1 MQDLKFYLLGGLQI
15 TRADTPI
22 TNFISN
28 KIPALLAYLAVTHRA
43 HSRDKLAALLWGE
56 MSDTDAKNNLRQALT
71 NLRKIADEYL
81 IITRDSIEFTGDCFL
96 DSSKFESD
104 IKNASS
110 LDHQPA
116 SVILTNSLTLY
127 RGDFLE
133 GFYVRDAPDFEDWML
148 AERARLRE
156 IALQALHRLTEIEM
170 SRANYLATLDSTSR
184 LLAFDPWREE
194 AHRQRMSALA
204 RAGQR
209 SAALAQYQT
218 CRRILEKELGV
229 EPSAETTSLYEQ
241 IRATTN
247 VSQHNLPASTTS
259 FIGRESELAEIAVR
273 LLDVN
278 CRVLTLVGEGGVG
291 KSRLALQ
298 AAQSHVNHFLGGVW
312 YIPLASVKVID
323 GLFLSIASA
332 LKVNGS
338 GGDQIKEYLQDRN
351 MLLILDGM
359 EHLINDAL
367 LQWIADLLRAS
378 PNLKL
383 LVTSLARLSI
393 QAETLLE
400 VRGLPHDANAS
411 SPASKLFLERARQ
424 LKPDFNPNTEDVLA
438 IARLCELVDG
448 TPLALEL
455 AAAWVRGLSMPDIVK
470 EIERNLDIL
479 TTSQLDMPQ
488 RHRSMRAVLDH
499 FWHLL
504 SVEEQIIFQKQA
516 VFRGGFTRDAFQ
528 EITGANLA
536 MLSRFVD
543 KSAIRFGEDGRY
555 RRHFLMAQYARLRLR
570 EKPALERKTRER
582 HARHFSIFVKQLE
595 AELLGGQ
602 PQKALPPLLA
612 DLDNIRITW
621 DWAVEHQDA
630 SIINDMSDSIMQAF
644 DLTGLYRDGLEM
656 AKSAFESL
664 ASLPEPVSREA
675 TIAKGRAIGLTGA
688 FLFRLG
694 EYQQAMGNC
703 KKSMQILE
711 DARPHIAYAH
721 TLIYAG
727 ASAFGLEDFESVVSY
742 WQMGAKEYQ
751 AVGSKWGETTS
762 NANLAE
768 AMVSLGDLK
777 NGKVHAE
784 YALAMAQE
792 MKNPE
797 MIGTAL
803 TNLASIAILEE
814 NFIEATKFA
823 EEALSSHQQ
832 VGHDAHI
839 ANALAVLAKIA
850 FKQNNLGESRQLL
863 EESIGIL
870 KRVGNHLYLEQ
881 RTQELN
887 EVLSAQN
894 L

>member
-1 MQDLKFYLLGGLQI
+1 MAELKIYLLGGLQV

-28 KIPALLAYLAVTHRA
+28 KVPALLAYLAVTHRI
-43 HSRDKLAALLWGE
+43 HSRDKLATLLWGE
-56 MSDTDAKNNLRQALT
+56 MSDVDAKNNLRQALT
-71 NLRKIADEYL
+71 NLRKIADEHL
-81 IITRDSIEFTGDCFL
+81 TITRDSIYFTGDCFL
-96 DSSKFESD
+96 DSSKFEAD
-104 IKNASS
+104 IRAASS
-110 LDHQPA
+110 LDPQPA
-116 SVILTNSLTLY
+116 AAILTESLRLY

-156 IALQALHRLTEIEM
+156 LALHALHRLTEIEM
-170 SRANYLATLDSTSR
+170 SRANYLAALESTAR

-218 CRRILEKELGV
+218 CRRILEKELDV
-229 EPSAETTSLYEQ
+229 EPSAETMALYEQ
-241 IRATTN
+241 IRNTEN
-247 VSQHNLPASTTS
+247 LSLHNLPASTTS
-259 FIGRESELAEIAVR
+259 FIGRESELAEITVR
-273 LLDVN
+273 LLDAN

-298 AAQSHVNHFLGGVW
+298 AAQSHIHLFLGGVW
-312 YIPLASVKVID
+312 HIPLSSVKDID

-332 LKVNGS
+332 LKVNVT
-338 GGDQIKEYLQDRN
+338 GGDQIKEYLQDKN
-351 MLLILDGM
+351 ILLILDGM
-359 EHLINDAL
+359 EHLINDAIL
-367 LQWIADLLRAS
+367 KWITDTLRES

-383 LVTSLARLSI
+383 LVTSLARLNI

-400 VRGLPHDANAS
+400 VRGLPHNESVSA
-411 SPASKLFLERARQ
+411 PASKLFLERARQ
-424 LKPDFNPNTEDVLA
+424 LKPDFNPNADEILA
-438 IARLCELVDG
+438 ITNLCKLVDG
-448 TPLALEL
+448 APLTLEL
-455 AAAWVRGLSMPDIVK
+455 AAAWVRGLSVPDIVR

-479 TTSQLDMPQ
+479 TTSQQDLPQ

-555 RRHFLMAQYARLRLR
+555 RRHSLMAQYARLCLR

-582 HARHFSIFVKQLE
+582 HALYFSKFVKQLE
-595 AELLGGQ
+595 AEFLGGQ
-602 PQKALPPLLA
+602 PQKALSPLLA
-612 DLDNIRITW
+612 DLDNIRHAW
-621 DWAVEHQDA
+621 DWAVEHQNT

-644 DLTGLYRDGLEM
+644 DLTGLYRDGFEM

-664 ASLPEPVSREA
+664 ALLPEPVSREA

-694 EYQQAMGNC
+694 EYQQAMDNC
-703 KKSMQILE
+703 EKSMQILE
-711 DARPHIAYAH
+711 EARPHIAYAH
-721 TLIYAG
+721 TLVYAG
-727 ASAFGLEDFESVVSY
+727 ASAFGLEDFDRVVSY

-751 AVGSKWGETTS
+751 TVGSRWGETTS
-762 NANLAE
+762 NTNLAE
-768 AMVSLGDLK
+768 AMVALGNLK
-777 NGKVHAE
+777 DGKVHAE
-784 YALAMAQE
+784 HALALARE
-792 MKNPE
+792 MNNPE
-797 MIGTAL
+797 MIGAAL
-803 TNLASIAILEE
+803 TNLASIAVLEE
-814 NFIEATKFA
+814 NFIGATKFA
-823 EEALSSHQQ
+823 EDALSSHQQ

-839 ANALAVLAKIA
+839 ANSLAVLAQIA
-850 FKQNNLGESRQLL
+850 FKQNNPDEARRLL
-863 EESIGIL
+863 EESVGIL

-887 EVLSAQN
+887 KVLSAQGR
-894 L
+894 

>member
-1 MQDLKFYLLGGLQI
+1 
-15 TRADTPI
+15 
-22 TNFISN
+22 
-28 KIPALLAYLAVTHRA
+28 
-43 HSRDKLAALLWGE
+43 
-56 MSDTDAKNNLRQALT
+56 
-71 NLRKIADEYL
+71 
-81 IITRDSIEFTGDCFL
+81 
-96 DSSKFESD
+96 
-104 IKNASS
+104 
-110 LDHQPA
+110 
-116 SVILTNSLTLY
+116 
-127 RGDFLE
+127 
-133 GFYVRDAPDFEDWML
+133 ML

-156 IALQALHRLTEIEM
+156 LALQALHTLTEIEM
-170 SRANYLATLDSTSR
+170 SRANYLAALDSTSR

-229 EPSAETTSLYEQ
+229 EPSAETTALYEQ
-241 IRATTN
+241 IRNAEN
-247 VSQHNLPASTTS
+247 ISLHNLPATTTS
-259 FIGRESELAEIAVR
+259 FVGRESELAEITVR
-273 LLDVN
+273 LLDAN

-298 AAQSHVNHFLGGVW
+298 AAQSHIHQFLGGVW
-312 YIPLASVKVID
+312 YIPLSSVKDID

-332 LKVNGS
+332 LKVNVTS
-338 GGDQIKEYLQDRN
+338 GDQIKEYLQDKN
-351 MLLILDGM
+351 LLLILDGM
-359 EHLINDAL
+359 EHLINNAIL
-367 LQWIADLLRAS
+367 KWIADLLQAS

-383 LVTSLARLSI
+383 LVTSLARLNI

-400 VRGLPHDANAS
+400 VRGLPHDESVS

-424 LKPDFNPNTEDVLA
+424 LKPEFNPNKEDALA

-448 TPLALEL
+448 APLALEL
-455 AAAWVRGLSMPDIVK
+455 AATWVRGLSMPDIVK

-479 TTSQLDMPQ
+479 TTSQQDLPQ

-516 VFRGGFTRDAFQ
+516 VFRGGFTREAFQ

-536 MLSRFVD
+536 MLSQFVD
-543 KSAIRFGEDGRY
+543 KSAIHFNEDGRY
-555 RRHFLMAQYARLRLR
+555 RRHSLMAQYARLRLK
-570 EKPALERKTRER
+570 EKPALERKTREY
-582 HARHFSIFVKQLE
+582 HARYFSKFVKQLE
-595 AELLGGQ
+595 TELLGGQ
-602 PQKALPPLLA
+602 PQQALSPLLA
-612 DLDNIRITW
+612 DLDNIRLAW
-621 DWAVEHQDA
+621 DWAVEHLDP

-664 ASLPEPVSREA
+664 ASTPEPVSLEA
-675 TIAKGRAIGLTGA
+675 EISKGRAIGLAGA

-694 EYQQAMGNC
+694 EYQQAMDNC
-703 KKSMQILE
+703 QKSMQILE
-711 DARPHIAYAH
+711 EVRPHIAYAH

-727 ASAFGLEDFESVVSY
+727 ASAFGLGDFERVVSY
-742 WQMGAKEYQ
+742 WELAGKEYQ
-751 AVGSKWGETTS
+751 AVGSKWGESTS
-762 NANLAE
+762 NSNLAE
-768 AMVSLGDLK
+768 AMVALGDLK

-784 YALAMAQE
+784 YALALARE
-792 MKNPE
+792 MYNPE
-797 MIGTAL
+797 MIGAAL
-803 TNLASIAILEE
+803 TNLASIAMQEG
-814 NFIEATKFA
+814 NFMESTKFA
-823 EEALSSHQQ
+823 EEALNSHQQ

-839 ANALAVLAKIA
+839 ANSLAILAQIA
-850 FKQNNLGESRQLL
+850 FKQNNLNEAKRLL

-870 KRVGNHLYLEQ
+870 KRIGNKLYLDQ

-894 L
+894 P